1 VVVTPAAAANLDTS
15 RPFVTVLPFS
25 RLRDADFVSNEI
37 KKNREAAL
45 ENREAVREY
54 GIRNFH
60 WAHLVTTYTKLVST
74 LIDKH

>member
-1 VVVTPAAAANLDTS
+1 LDTS
-15 RPFVTVLPFS
+15 LPFITVIPFS
-25 RLRDADFVSNEI
+25 NVLDAKFVAEAI
-37 KKNREAAL
+37 KKNRQAAL
-45 ENREAVREY
+45 ENREVVREY